1 MNAHTNALAQNIS
14 ALPTIDPITIFAP
27 RIYDDITQTIGH
39 TPLVRLSRLAD
50 KYSVKAHIL
59 AKIEYFN
66 PAGSIKD
73 RPAMA
78 MIEALIAS
86 ESFNAKTEIIE
97 PTSGNNGVACAW
109 ICAMKEIK
117 LTIVIPEHM
126 SIERQKLIKHYG
138 AQLVTTAKELGTK
151 GAIDKARAMVDEKP
165 NAVMLDQFANQANPD
180 MHFNST
186 AQEIWKDTAGE
197 VDILIAG
204 VGTGGTITGIA
215 KALKIRNPNIQ
226 IIAVEPA
233 SCPVLS
239 KGLKGVHKIQGLS
252 SGHVPD
258 VLSLDVLDEVIAVS
272 DQDSIQAA
280 RMLAQVEG
288 LPVGISS
295 GAAAWAAIKV
305 GQRIQNKDKNIV
317 TIFAD
322 NAERYFSTELFLD

>member
-1 MNAHTNALAQNIS
+1 MNTQTNALAQNIS
-14 ALPTIDPITIFAP
+14 ALPTIRSEKISVP
-27 RIYDDITQTIGH
+27 RIFDDITQTIGN

-50 KYSVKAHIL
+50 KYSVKANIL

-78 MIEALIAS
+78 MIDALIAS
-86 ESFNAKTEIIE
+86 KNFNAQTEIIE

-109 ICAMKEIK
+109 ICAMKGIK

-151 GAIDKARAMVDEKP
+151 GAIDKARSMVDEQP

-186 AQEIWKDTAGE
+186 AQEIWKDTAGK

-215 KALKIRNPNIQ
+215 NALKIRNPNIQ
-226 IIAVEPA
+226 IIAIEPA

-239 KGLKGVHKIQGLS
+239 KGTKGVHKIQGLS

-258 VLSLDVLDEVIAVS
+258 VLNLDVLDEIITVS
-272 DQDSIQAA
+272 DQDSIQTA
-280 RMLAQVEG
+280 RMLASVEG

-295 GAAAWAAIKV
+295 GAAAWAAVKV

>member
-1 MNAHTNALAQNIS
+1 
-14 ALPTIDPITIFAP
+14 
-27 RIYDDITQTIGH
+27 
-39 TPLVRLSRLAD
+39 VRLSRLVE
-50 KYSVKAHIL
+50 KYSVKANIL
-59 AKIEYFN
+59 AKIAYFN
-66 PAGSIKD
+66 PAGSIKA

-78 MIEALIAS
+78 MIEALTAS
-86 ESFNAKTEIIE
+86 QSFNTETEIIE

-109 ICAMKEIK
+109 ICAMKGIK
-117 LTIVIPEHM
+117 LTNVIPEHM

-151 GAIDKARAMVDEKP
+151 GAIDKARSMVNEKP

-186 AQEIWKDTAGE
+186 AQEIWKDTAGK

-215 KALKIRNPNIQ
+215 KALKIRNPSIQ

-233 SCPVLS
+233 SCPILS
-239 KGLKGVHKIQGLS
+239 KGEKGVHKIQGLS

-258 VLSLDVLDEVIAVS
+258 VLCLDVLDEIITVS

-295 GAAAWAAIKV
+295 GAAAWASVKV
-305 GQRIQNKDKNIV
+305 GQKIQNKDKNIV

>member
-1 MNAHTNALAQNIS
+1 MNAQINTLAQNITTV
-14 ALPTIDPITIFAP
+14 PTINPVNISTP
-27 RIYDDITQTIGH
+27 RIYDDITQTIGN
-39 TPLVRLSRLAD
+39 TPLVRLSRLAE
-50 KYSVKAHIL
+50 KYSVKANIL

-78 MIEALIAS
+78 MIEALTAS
-86 ESFNAKTEIIE
+86 QSFNTETEIIE

-151 GAIDKARAMVDEKP
+151 GAIDKARSMVNEKP

-186 AQEIWKDTAGE
+186 AQEIWKDTAGK

-215 KALKIRNPNIQ
+215 KALKIRNPSIQ

-233 SCPVLS
+233 SCPILS
-239 KGLKGVHKIQGLS
+239 KGEKGVHKIQGLS

-258 VLSLDVLDEVIAVS
+258 VLCLDVLDEIITVS

-295 GAAAWAAIKV
+295 GAAAWASVKV
-305 GQRIQNKDKNIV
+305 GQKIQNKDKNIV

>member
-1 MNAHTNALAQNIS
+1 MNAQTNALAQNIS
-14 ALPTIDPITIFAP
+14 ALETISPIAISTP
-27 RIYDDITQTIGH
+27 RIYDDITQTIGN
-39 TPLVRLSRLAD
+39 TPLVRLSRLAE
-50 KYSVKAHIL
+50 KYSVKANIL

-86 ESFNAKTEIIE
+86 ENFSEQTEIIE

-109 ICAMKEIK
+109 ICAMKGIK

-138 AQLVTTAKELGTK
+138 ARLVTTAKELGTK
-151 GAIDKARAMVDEKP
+151 GAIDKARSMVEENS

-180 MHFNST
+180 MHFNGT
-186 AQEIWKDTAGE
+186 AQEIWRDTAGK

-239 KGLKGVHKIQGLS
+239 KGLKGVNKIQGLS

-258 VLSLDVLDEVIAVS
+258 VLCLEVLDEIIAVS
-272 DQDSIQAA
+272 DQDSIEYA

-322 NAERYFSTELFLD
+322 NAERYFSTELFLE